1 MVSDPRN
8 NFSNRLLAE
17 IEPYKVLDGK
27 TPRLID
33 EWQEVPSL
41 WDATRAPVDMRAK
54 KGQIILTGS
63 STP

>member
-1 MVSDPRN
+1 MTSSYHANSEFLVGDPRN

-41 WDATRAPVDMRAK
+41 WDATRHMWIKV
-54 KGQIILTGS
+54 
-63 STP
+63 